1 LKAVDDVTATVRAGQ
16 TIGVVGESGSG
27 KTTLGMALL
36 RLTKSDGKILFLGK
50 DIQGM
55 SSRTLRPMRR
65 HMQIVF
71 QDPYGSL
78 SPRMTVGE
86 IIAEGLKVHEP
97 RKTNS
102 ELRRIISEA
111 LVEVGLEEEMQDRL
125 PHEFSGGQR
134 QRIAIARTIALKPRF
149 IILDEPT
156 SALDR
161 SVQAQIIDLL
171 RELQVRHNIAYMF
184 ISHDLMVIRAL
195 SHYVIVMRHGK
206 VVEQGETRQI
216 FDNPEMDYTK
226 ALMAAAL
233 DVEVVVSD
241 TYIPE

>member
-1 LKAVDDVTATVRAGQ
+1 MGR
-16 TIGVVGESGSG
+16 
-27 KTTLGMALL
+27 
-36 RLTKSDGKILFLGK
+36 
-50 DIQGM
+50 DIQDM
-55 SSRTLRPMRR
+55 NARTLRPMRR

-97 RKTNS
+97 GKSNP

-111 LVEVGLEEEMQDRL
+111 LVEVGLEEYMQDRL

-134 QRIAIARTIALKPRF
+134 QRIAIARAIALKPEF

-184 ISHDLMVIRAL
+184 ISHDLMVVRAM
-195 SHYVIVMRHGK
+195 SHYVIVMRRGQI
-206 VVEQGETRQI
+206 VDQGSTQQI
-216 FDNPEMDYTK
+216 FDDPKEDYTK
-226 ALMAAAL
+226 ALMAASL
-233 DVEVVVSD
+233 NIEVVESHAVS
-241 TYIPE
+241 E